1 MTDRELAAVA
11 YDSCLRGDG
20 DPPFDKIEVSYA
32 ENLVYAAQKV
42 RETGVVVS
50 AFDQHVAD
58 RLALNEL
65 EESVQKLETAVVI
78 LGDSTQELEAGMTA
92 LENAVESLPKP
103 KKRTK
108 AKPVPIYKSAKTGK
122 IVTEAYALRNPDT
135 TFAT

>member
-1 MTDRELAAVA
+1 MTDRELASSA
-11 YDSCLRGDG
+11 YNMCLRGEG
-20 DPPFDKIEVSYA
+20 DPPFDGIEVNYA

-50 AFDQHVAD
+50 AFDQCVA
-58 RLALNEL
+58 LVLNNPPYAIREYIAPDEPVAEVVA
-65 EESVQKLETAVVI
+65 EE
-78 LGDSTQELEAGMTA
+78 
-92 LENAVESLPKP
+92 AVEEVVEAPKP

-108 AKPVPIYKSAKTGK
+108 AKPAPVYKSAKTGK

>member
-1 MTDRELAAVA
+1 MTDRELAMSA
-11 YDSCLRGDG
+11 YDMCLRGAG

-50 AFDQHVAD
+50 AFDQHVANV
-58 RLALNEL
+58 LCNPPYEIAAPVETVA
-65 EESVQKLETAVVI
+65 EEVVEEVAEDAI
-78 LGDSTQELEAGMTA
+78 AEA
-92 LENAVESLPKP
+92 PKP